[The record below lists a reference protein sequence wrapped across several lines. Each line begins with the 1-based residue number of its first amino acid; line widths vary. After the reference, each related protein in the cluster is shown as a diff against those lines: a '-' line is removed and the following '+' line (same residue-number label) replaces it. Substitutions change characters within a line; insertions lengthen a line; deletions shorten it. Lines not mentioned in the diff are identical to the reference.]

1 MIKTILLLRLKPHTL
16 ENYRV
21 LQVNM
26 IQNKKQGCQSH
37 ISNFIQHNNT
47 TIQTIQYT
55 HTRWSHRETH
65 AVFRSHLQPSPIYS
79 IERVHCTNLKMEEKG
94 GELTVEQETTSHDIV
109 KWKYTL

>member
-1 MIKTILLLRLKPHTL
+1 MTHLLRLKPHTL

-26 IQNKKQGCQSH
+26 LQNKKQGCQSH

-55 HTRWSHRETH
+55 HTR
-65 AVFRSHLQPSPIYS
+65 
-79 IERVHCTNLKMEEKG
+79 
-94 GELTVEQETTSHDIV
+94 
-109 KWKYTL
+109 